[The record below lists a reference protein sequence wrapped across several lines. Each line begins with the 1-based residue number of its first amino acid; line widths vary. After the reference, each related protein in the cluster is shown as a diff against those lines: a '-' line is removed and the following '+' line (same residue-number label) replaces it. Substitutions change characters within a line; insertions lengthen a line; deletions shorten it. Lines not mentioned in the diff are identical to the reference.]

1 MTGDNWYDYYSCLYE
16 PDTGPPHARKSR
28 NANDAAGG
36 GLSRC
41 QTKEVRFSAGDLFH
55 GKEEP

>member
-1 MTGDNWYDYYSCLYE
+1 MITIAAPTSRI
-16 PDTGPPHARKSR
+16 PGPPHAGKSR
-28 NANDAAGG
+28 NATDAAGG